1 MTVSGF
7 IPRSNSLD
15 GMVFDSPAL
24 RIQYNPRSKTAS
36 PKDRRGTA
44 LVSHTKKLY
53 TSQNDSSI
61 VRRGQVR
68 ERPTAEIVWEGNS
81 HKVLKGFPESPRAN
95 LGHLLWLVQL
105 GIEAPGSSTVPGLD
119 GVFEL
124 RDQDE
129 RAWYRI
135 LYLKQIKGRIH
146 VLHCFEKQSNRIEKR
161 DFETAK
167 KRLKQIN
174 ARGSSEGE
182 TNAARATRNTRKR
195 SG

>member
-1 MTVSGF
+1 VSRLSEGVCLVTVSGF

-24 RIQYNPRSKTAS
+24 RIQYNPRSKTGS
-36 PKDRRGTA
+36 PEDRRGTA

-135 LYLKQIKGRIH
+135 LYLKQIKGRI
-146 VLHCFEKQSNRIEKR
+146 LSCIASKSNQTALRNGTSKR
-161 DFETAK
+161 RK
-167 KRLKQIN
+167 N
-174 ARGSSEGE
+174 VSS
-182 TNAARATRNTRKR
+182 K
-195 SG
+195 

>member
-81 HKVLKGFPESPRAN
+81 HKVLKGFPESPRKPWPFA
-95 LGHLLWLVQL
+95 LASPTRVLRHLEV
-105 GIEAPGSSTVPGLD
+105 
-119 GVFEL
+119 
-124 RDQDE
+124 
-129 RAWYRI
+129 
-135 LYLKQIKGRIH
+135 
-146 VLHCFEKQSNRIEKR
+146 
-161 DFETAK
+161 
-167 KRLKQIN
+167 RLFL
-174 ARGSSEGE
+174 A
-182 TNAARATRNTRKR
+182 
-195 SG
+195 